1 MPESS
6 VRHSPIEAYQ
16 TESGPAYPLVTHVK
30 ALYGTLQGHHQ
41 HAQPGVIWHYYQLK
55 QSYHVF
61 PNVVSLQA
69 SAATINNRCQNH
81 YNGCTGATSI

>member
-41 HAQPGVIWHYYQLK
+41 HAQPGVMALLSIE
-55 QSYHVF
+55 
-61 PNVVSLQA
+61 
-69 SAATINNRCQNH
+69 TILPCI
-81 YNGCTGATSI
+81 S